1 MSKYFHLKT
10 IDFYITCAAK
20 KSTEKKQRSI
30 EVLEFELIKTGR
42 ILLNNDFL

>member
-30 EVLEFELIKTGR
+30 EVLEFELGKRKKIIYPK
-42 ILLNNDFL
+42 